1 MDIKSSSVMDSF
13 CIRFLIISS
22 PSLQLLFTF
31 RCVLFTNTWINIIL
45 LISNWIILLIELR
58 EITKI
63 CANLYVYNITN
74 RGDCFNYYVSV
85 IRKHK
90 WLHYSVNLLFY
101 MQGQHQNPCKCTC
114 QINIDMHT
122 FITVYWSW

>member
-22 PSLQLLFTF
+22 ASLQLLFTF

-45 LISNWIILLIELR
+45 LISNWIILLIQLR

-74 RGDCFNYYVSV
+74 RGDCFDYYVSI
-85 IRKHK
+85 IRKHE

-101 MQGQHQNPCKCTC
+101 MQGQYQNPCKCTC
-114 QINIDMHT
+114 QINIDRHT